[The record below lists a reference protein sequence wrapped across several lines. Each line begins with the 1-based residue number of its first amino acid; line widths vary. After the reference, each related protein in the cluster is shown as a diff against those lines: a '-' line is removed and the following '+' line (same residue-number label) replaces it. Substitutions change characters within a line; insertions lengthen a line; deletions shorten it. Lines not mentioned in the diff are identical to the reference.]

1 MYSFFLKDDSSLGQP
16 LHYVKVRIRIKV
28 TAVVYP
34 LTRVKTF
41 SKSSSNTLSQQPQ
54 NLHSLTKRQLCRLPH
69 EFYIRISTTLSFG
82 VSSYGRLSYSKL
94 GQGIQFYGWKSF
106 IVGTKIQKEYNLSVS
121 KYLSCEIYPSFI
133 VHHLGYFSPARYK
146 YHVFFHAFRIFV

>member
-16 LHYVKVRIRIKV
+16 LHYVNVRIRIKV

-41 SKSSSNTLSQQPQ
+41 SKSSSNTLSQPPR
-54 NLHSLTKRQLCRLPH
+54 LHSLTKRQLCRLPH

-106 IVGTKIQKEYNLSVS
+106 IVGSNIQKEYNLSVS
-121 KYLSCEIYPSFI
+121 KNLSCEIYPSFI
-133 VHHLGYFSPARYK
+133 VRHLGYFSPARYIMF
-146 YHVFFHAFRIFV
+146 FFHAFRIFV

>member
-106 IVGTKIQKEYNLSVS
+106 IVGSNIQKEYNLSVS
-121 KYLSCEIYPSFI
+121 KNLSCEIYPSFI
-133 VHHLGYFSPARYK
+133 VRHLGYFSPARYIMF
-146 YHVFFHAFRIFV
+146 FFHAFRIFV